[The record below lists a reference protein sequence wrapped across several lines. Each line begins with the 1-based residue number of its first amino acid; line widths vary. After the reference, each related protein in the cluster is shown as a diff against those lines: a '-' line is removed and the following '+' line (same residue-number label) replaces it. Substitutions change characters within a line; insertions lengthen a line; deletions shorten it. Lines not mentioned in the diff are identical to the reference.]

1 MKPIHLGSVR
11 GIPVVV
17 HWGAGAIVLILAF
30 ALGSGAF
37 PLLAPGYRTTAYV
50 LAGAIA
56 GVGLLG
62 SVFVHETAHAV
73 VALRYD
79 VPVKSIRLWILGGVA
94 HLEQEAPH
102 PKAEARIAGIGPLTS
117 VIVGIV
123 VGLAATGWLFAG
135 GDRLFGM
142 MLAWLAGTNGLLALF
157 NLLPGLPLDGGRL
170 LHAFLW
176 KRRGD
181 RAAATTSAARAGSVV
196 GGLLIVIGGIEIVL
210 GNFGGLWT
218 AFIGW
223 FLVGAAR
230 QEGAAARVDSA
241 FHEMSIGQLM
251 SPLPVEVP
259 DWTPVRHLLE
269 APELRGRERF
279 LAVDFDGE
287 PTAIVVVAELPT
299 RLAARQDPVGG
310 FGVRL
315 RDLGLPAPTKVD
327 AATPAAPAIRAMA
340 GPLVVT
346 RNGAPVGVVTRSDVA
361 RFVTLRGMGLRPDRT
376 LAADAPA

>member
-1 MKPIHLGSVR
+1 MKPIRLGSVR

-17 HWGAGAIVLILAF
+17 HWGAGVIVLILAV

-37 PLLAPGYRTTAYV
+37 PLLAPGYRSAAYV

-62 SVFVHETAHAV
+62 SVFVHESAHAM

-94 HLEQEAPH
+94 HLEQEAPD
-102 PKAEARIAGIGPLTS
+102 PRAEARIAGVGPLTS
-117 VIVGIV
+117 AV
-123 VGLAATGWLFAG
+123 VGVVLGVVATVWLLAG

-142 MLAWLAGTNGLLALF
+142 MLAWLAGTNGLLAVF

-170 LHAFLW
+170 LHAWLW

-196 GGLLIVIGGIEIVL
+196 GGLLIVIGGVEIVL

-241 FHEMSIGQLM
+241 FREVSVGELM

-259 DWTPVRHLLE
+259 DWIPVGQLLE
-269 APELRGRERF
+269 APELRDRDRF
-279 LAVDFDGE
+279 LGVDFDGD
-287 PTAIVVVAELPT
+287 PTAVVVVAELPT
-299 RLAARQDPVGG
+299 RIAARQDPVGG
-310 FGVRL
+310 HAVRI
-315 RDLGLPAPTKVD
+315 RDLALPAPAQVD
-327 AATPAAPAIRAMA
+327 TATPAAAAVRSMA
-340 GPLVVT
+340 GPLIIT
-346 RNGAPVGVVTRSDVA
+346 REGVPVGVVLQSDVA
-361 RFVTLRGMGLRPDRT
+361 RYVTLRRMGFRRDRT
-376 LAADAPA
+376 VAADAPA